1 MADTLTRKGAVNP
14 APSNRPAA
22 AANATQARVPVPAK
36 QGTNLLPDG
45 QVVPADI
52 KLDVSAQLLVVHA
65 GLYSLELTAPRTQRT
80 DTGMVLPCAR
90 LDALPGSAAEVHIA
104 SLSASNLLLP
114 GSHPS
119 FMRVTGNASVLLTI
133 YKLGGSSPSPELR
146 ISYVGPAGGLYD
158 KPASDPSDAMPSLPL
173 TVTIHVERHGD
184 MLSVGGLWAAAP
196 DSEDTIEGFSI
207 RPGEGLP
214 PDCLEYQAI
223 LGIDWA
229 SPWTGPGEFCGSRG
243 LALPLLGFRVRMRP
257 PYGATHTATIW
268 GRFAKAGEV
277 GPLHDGAACEV
288 QGDALVGMRVVV
300 GERAASPDPNTQA
313 SEAKRKKSPRTK

>member
-14 APSNRPAA
+14 APANRPTAA
-22 AANATQARVPVPAK
+22 AQATQGRAPVPVRPALDAA
-36 QGTNLLPDG
+36 QGG
-45 QVVPADI
+45 QALPADI

-65 GLYSLELTAPRTQRT
+65 GLYSLELAAARTQRT

-90 LDALPGSAAEVHIA
+90 LDALPGSTAEVHIA
-104 SLSASNLLLP
+104 SLAASNLLLP
-114 GSHPS
+114 GSHPAY
-119 FMRVTGNASVLLTI
+119 MRVTGNASVLLTI

-146 ISYVGPAGGLYD
+146 VSYVGPAGGLYD
-158 KPASDPSDAMPSLPL
+158 KPASDPSDAVPSLPL

-184 MLSVGGLWAAAP
+184 MLSAGGLWAAAP
-196 DSEDTIEGFSI
+196 DSEDSIEGFSI

-223 LGIDWA
+223 LGMDWA

-257 PYGATHTATIW
+257 PYDATHIATIW

-277 GPLHDGAACEV
+277 GPFHDGDACEV
-288 QGDALVGMRVVV
+288 QGDALVGIRVVV
-300 GERAASPDPNTQA
+300 GERAALPDRNTQG
-313 SEAKRKKSPRTK
+313 SEAKKKKSPRTK